1 MLEYAIIGFLTLLV
15 GLTSL
20 FVDPKTDKTKAA
32 LVVCALVAS
41 AFATGMFGYYDS
53 KDSKSQAD
61 KLVDISQ
68 KALDKETKMEA
79 SNASMEADLHTLM
92 RRQNIP
98 VNEGDVTSQPA
109 ASAAPSAPASRPIIE
124 YFAKETEGDGVT
136 KALRDGGLDVI
147 KLPGQLPGPTNSV
160 WAGNSVTIAEV
171 RPVALALLRAG
182 IQLKAV
188 RHFRDGSGPKDRL
201 IEIGSDHA
209 FANAPVL
216 TEEQIQNMPVL
227 PAR

>member
-1 MLEYAIIGFLTLLV
+1 MLEYGIIGCLSLVV

-20 FVDPKTDKTKAA
+20 FVDPKTDKAKAA

-61 KLVDISQ
+61 KLADISQ

-79 SNASMEADLHTLM
+79 INETMEADLHTLM
-92 RRQNIP
+92 GRQNLP
-98 VNEGDVTSQPA
+98 VNEENGTKQPSA
-109 ASAAPSAPASRPIIE
+109 AAAPSAPASRLIIE

-160 WAGNSVTIAEV
+160 WAGNSVTMPEV
-171 RPVALALLRAG
+171 RPVALALLRSG
-182 IQLKAV
+182 VQLKTV
-188 RHFRDGSGPKDRL
+188 RHFSDGSGPKDRV
-201 IEIGSDHA
+201 IEIGSDKL

-216 TEEQIQNMPVL
+216 TEEQIQNMSAL